1 MRIITGLV
9 WVAFGCVYAGSQ
21 AEAAGPAYP
30 PTDKRP
36 VSDIYHGVTVTD
48 DYRWLEEGSA
58 VDVKAWIAAQNQL
71 TRAYLDA
78 IPQRP
83 AIARRV
89 AELMRARA
97 VRRNDFALRGQLFA
111 MKNAPPNNQPQLV
124 VMPANGDVA
133 KERVVVDPLAIDR
146 SGKTTI
152 DFYRPSYD
160 GKHVVVSLS
169 ESGSEDGTAH
179 VYDVA
184 TGKRL
189 PDVVPRVNY
198 PTAGGSFEWAPDG
211 SGFYYTRYPADG
223 ERPAADRHFYQTV
236 WFHALGTPLT
246 SDRYVIGRDF
256 PRIAE
261 IQLEGS
267 RDGQHLLAAV
277 RNGDGGDV
285 AFHLRDNAGQWTQVA
300 DFNDGIKR
308 VEFGDDGR
316 LYATSIKDA
325 PLGRVIAIPL
335 AAPSLARSTIVV
347 PESNLGA
354 EAAVPTHTRLYVH
367 YRDGGPSVV
376 RIFTLDGKRLPDLP
390 AEPLSEISIGER
402 LGGDDLL
409 LRTMSYRSPPS
420 WFRYDAG
427 RHRLVATRLNG
438 KPKVAFADIV
448 VVREFAVS
456 KDGTKIPVNVIHRKG
471 LRLDG
476 RNPVLLLAYGAYG
489 ISMTPWFDP
498 LLRLW
503 LDYGGVFAVANVRGG
518 GEYGEPWHAAG
529 MLTRKQNVF
538 DDFAA
543 AMSLLVE
550 RKYTSP
556 DRLAITGSSNG
567 GLTMGAALTQQ
578 PQAMRAVVSGVGM
591 YDALR
596 WETQPNGEFNTTEFG
611 TVKDPAQFKA
621 LYDYSPL
628 LHVRDGVAYPAVL
641 LTTGANDGR
650 VAPYESRKM
659 AARLQAATS
668 SANPILLRTE
678 AAAGH
683 GIGTSLAV
691 RIEQKTDEYAFLVD
705 QLGMAK
711 SARKTAVRPAKAK
724 PAPPRSPGDNH
735 G

>member
-1 MRIITGLV
+1 V
-9 WVAFGCVYAGSQ
+9 SAGSP

-30 PTDKRP
+30 PTPKRP
-36 VSDIYHGVTVTD
+36 VTDTYYDVVVAD
-48 DYRWLEEGSA
+48 DYRWLEDGSA
-58 VDVKAWIAAQNQL
+58 ADVKAWIAAQNQL

-89 AELMRARA
+89 GELLRARA
-97 VRRNDFALRGQLFA
+97 VRRNDFEWRGQLFA
-111 MKNAPPNNQPQLV
+111 MRNAPPSNQPQLV

-133 KERVVVDPLAIDR
+133 KERVVVDPLAIDP

-152 DFYRPSYD
+152 DFYRASYD

-169 ESGSEDGTAH
+169 ANGSEDGTAY

-198 PTAGGSFEWAPDG
+198 PTAGGSFEWAPDS
-211 SGFYYTRYPADG
+211 SGFYYTRYPTGD

-261 IQLEGS
+261 ILLSGS
-267 RDGQHLLAAV
+267 RDGQYLLAEV
-277 RNGDGGDV
+277 RNGDGGDI

-300 DFNDGIKR
+300 DFKDGVKR
-308 VEFGDDGR
+308 MRFGDDGR
-316 LYATSIKDA
+316 LYATSVKDA
-325 PLGRVIAIPL
+325 PLGRVIAIPMNE
-335 AAPSLARSTIVV
+335 PSLAKAVVVV

-354 EAAVPTHTRLYVH
+354 EAAVPTRTRLYVR

-402 LGGDDLL
+402 LGSDDVLI
-409 LRTMSYRSPPS
+409 RTMSYRSPSS
-420 WFRYDAG
+420 WFRYDAA
-427 RHRLVATRLNG
+427 RNRLVATRLNG
-438 KPKVAFADIV
+438 KPNVTFNDIV
-448 VVREFAVS
+448 VVREFATS
-456 KDGTKIPVNVIHRKG
+456 KDGTKIPVNIVHRKG
-471 LRLDG
+471 LQLDG

-518 GEYGEPWHAAG
+518 GEYGEPWHVAG

-543 AMSLLVE
+543 AMQLLAE

-556 DRLAITGSSNG
+556 DRLAIAGRSNG

-611 TVKDPAQFKA
+611 TVKDAAQFKA

-628 LHVRDGVAYPAVL
+628 LRVRDGVAYPAVL

-691 RIEQKTDEYAFLVD
+691 RIEEKTDEYAFLVD

-711 SARKTAVRPAKAK
+711 SERKVAVRPAKAK
-724 PAPPRSPGDNH
+724 PATPRSPGDNH